1 MLDIEGLQLRAA
13 LFHSI
18 RNFFCQQGFLE
29 VDTPIRQPLVLPESN
44 IEPIPSGSWFLQTS
58 PEQCMK
64 RLLAAGCEKIF
75 QICPCF
81 RAEERGSRHL
91 EEFTMLEWYRLDG
104 TYIDLMEDC
113 RSLIRS
119 ILDTLNRQPEFQ
131 QILAG
136 SWFGNVDIGREW
148 QKISVSEA
156 FDAWG
161 PISIR
166 EALDSDQFDEI
177 ISIEIE
183 PRLGVEMPTFLYD
196 YPVECASLALLKDDD
211 ASVAERFELYINGIE
226 LANGFSELTD
236 SDEQRQRFAE
246 ELEMIAQK
254 RSETYQ
260 TRNVPEKFLA
270 DLDRIDRAAGIA
282 FGLDRFLM
290 LLLSTETI
298 DEVISFSPDDW
309 D

>member
-1 MLDIEGLQLRAA
+1 MLSFEGLQLRAA

-18 RNFFCQQGFLE
+18 RNFFRQQGFLE
-29 VDTPIRQPLVLPESN
+29 VDTPVRQPLLLPESN
-44 IEPIPSGSWFLQTS
+44 IQPIPSGSWFLQTS

-81 RAEERGSRHL
+81 RAEERGSKHL

-104 TYIDLMEDC
+104 TYDDLMDDC
-113 RSLIRS
+113 RSLILFV
-119 ILDTLNRQPEFQ
+119 LDTLNREPAFHQK
-131 QILAG
+131 ITG
-136 SWFGNVDIGREW
+136 SWFGNGHIDGEW
-148 QKISVSEA
+148 QKISVAEA
-156 FDAWG
+156 FDTWG
-161 PISIR
+161 RISVQ
-166 EALDSDQFDEI
+166 EALDSDRFDEI

-183 PRLGVEMPTFLYD
+183 PRLGIAVPTFLYD
-196 YPVECASLALLKDDD
+196 YPAECASLALLKDSDVN
-211 ASVAERFELYINGIE
+211 VAERFELYINGIE

-236 SDEQRQRFAE
+236 SDEQRQRFTEA
-246 ELEMIAQK
+246 LKMIAQK
-254 RSETYQ
+254 RSETH
-260 TRNVPEKFLA
+260 RMPEKFLE
-270 DLDRIDRAAGIA
+270 DLGQIDCAAGIA

-298 DEVISFSPDDW
+298 DEVISFSPADW